1 MTWRKL
7 ERRFV
12 PCSPGKVVRHITQRV
27 DMQSRA
33 LDVHNACLVGMDPL
47 SGQTTWVS
55 CFQRLIISLKLQ
67 SCGCKAQPRASLHGC
82 TPYYV
87 WELSPR
93 LETEALN
100 RSHAG
105 TPMLQS
111 SRPKDIKPCLTI
123 RPVQAGHKN
132 HAAKNWLDETC
143 HTHAWCA

>member
-87 WELSPR
+87 WKLWGAVTKTR
-93 LETEALN
+93 N
-100 RSHAG
+100 RSLEQKPCRHTHVTVKPPQRHQALPDHSAS
-105 TPMLQS
+105 T
-111 SRPKDIKPCLTI
+111 SRPQEPCCKKL
-123 RPVQAGHKN
+123 A
-132 HAAKNWLDETC
+132 
-143 HTHAWCA
+143 